1 MTPLDSAPAKR
12 LSHLTHSPI
21 DCHFN
26 ASPRDFVVREIPLYE
41 PSGSGE
47 HIFAC
52 VRKRGLSTF
61 ELISTLAS
69 ALSCK
74 ARDIGYAG
82 LKDKAA
88 TTYQFLSFHRSLEG
102 NLTRALPFLESKQIK
117 ILSLTPHH
125 NKLKIGHLRANAF
138 FMRLK
143 KVSPSAASKL
153 HAIVQILEKS
163 GFANYF
169 GNQRFGKEGDN
180 FLQGANLAHTQKKR
194 KSKLDNFLISSYQS
208 HLFNRWLNARI
219 ELTRILRGFTSSE
232 VLHALSAL
240 PSLSPLR
247 PHLTKHTIQALQAQG
262 GAFPLLPGDVMCHYP
277 HGKMYL
283 CEDIEAES
291 QRFIAREVAPMGALC
306 GSKLFGAQGVA
317 HALEEGFLDS
327 TLQAIGSRR
336 YAWVWASEISARYI
350 EQKAHFEL
358 SFTLPK
364 GSYATIFLEN
374 LLNIQS

>member
-47 HIFAC
+47 HLFAC

-69 ALSCK
+69 ALHCK

-125 NKLKIGHLRANAF
+125 NKLKIGHLRGNAF

-143 KVSPSAASKL
+143 KVTPSAASKL
-153 HAIVQILEKS
+153 HSILQILEKS

-180 FLQGANLAHTQKKR
+180 FLQGANLAHTPKKR

-219 ELTRILRGFTSSE
+219 ELARIVQGFTSSE
-232 VLHALSAL
+232 VLHALSTL
-240 PSLSPLR
+240 PSLAPLR
-247 PHLTKHTIQALQAQG
+247 AHLTKPMIQAMQG
-262 GAFPLLPGDVMCHYP
+262 GAFPLLQGDVMCHYP
-277 HGKMYL
+277 HGKMYP
-283 CEDIEAES
+283 CEDVEAES
-291 QRFIAREVAPMGALC
+291 ARFSAREVAPMGALC
-306 GSKLFGAQGVA
+306 GSKLFSARGAAQ
-317 HALEEGFLDS
+317 ALEEGFLDS
-327 TLQAIGSRR
+327 ALQAIGSRR
-336 YAWVWASEISARYI
+336 YAWVWASEISAHYI
-350 EQKAHFEL
+350 EQKAHYEL

-374 LLNIQS
+374 LLKQDS